1 MTLPK
6 SSNPRHQAWEIL
18 IQVLDHHAFS
28 NLLLNEMANNDQ
40 LKPVDKNLI
49 FNLVHGVVTWK
60 IYLSYVVN
68 KLIDKKKTPLPVQI
82 LLWMGVYQLR
92 YLDGIPAYA
101 VVNESVNLVKTINPK
116 FAGLVNKVLKTLV
129 EQESE
134 LYLVQEKNQDK
145 NFCLTYAFPWKLFT
159 LLSRDYGKKNA
170 RAVVIDSVA
179 KPLINFRVNTLKT
192 SVDQI
197 LNQYQEQFNLS
208 RVVGV
213 DDCLIATKPL
223 VHSQLYT
230 GGEITIQ
237 DAASVLV
244 GQTLS
249 PTVNS
254 RVLDMCSAP
263 GGKLSHL
270 SALMQNTGVI
280 IAYELNPQRLELIQQ
295 NLVRLGCNNVE
306 LRGQNALGAINDEP
320 YDFILLDAPCSG
332 FGVLKRK
339 PEIKLNFNNSGGDF
353 SRLVQTQA
361 ELLETAY
368 QVLKKGGVMVY
379 STCTINKVEN
389 QAQIEQF
396 LSHHLDMEVIFKQ
409 QLFGFEQATDGFF
422 ICKLMKKGK
431 K

>member
-18 IQVLDHHAFS
+18 IRVIENHAFS
-28 NLLLNEMANNDQ
+28 NLLLNEVANNNQ
-40 LKPVDKNLI
+40 LKPVDKNLV

-60 IYLSYVVN
+60 IYLSYVIN
-68 KLIDKKKTPLPVQI
+68 KLIDKKKTPVSVKI

-92 YLDGIPAYA
+92 YLTSIPPYA
-101 VVNESVNLVKTINPK
+101 VVNESVNLVKTIDPK

-129 EQESE
+129 PPESE
-134 LYLVQEKNQDK
+134 LYLVKEKNQDK
-145 NFCLTYAFPWKLFT
+145 NFCLTHAFPWKLFT
-159 LLSRDYGKKNA
+159 LLSNDYGKENA
-170 RAVVIDSVA
+170 MGVVIDSVK

-192 SVDQI
+192 SVEQI
-197 LNQYQEQFNLS
+197 LNQYQDQFGLT
-208 RVVGV
+208 RVLGV

-223 VHSQLYT
+223 VHSELYRL
-230 GGEITIQ
+230 GEITIQ

-244 GQTLS
+244 GQVLNPS
-249 PTVNS
+249 VNS

-280 IAYELNPQRLELIQQ
+280 IAYELNPWRIDLIQQ

-306 LRGQNALGAINDEP
+306 LRTQNALLAINDEP

-339 PEIKLNFNNSGGDF
+339 PEIKLNFNNSGDDF
-353 SRLVQTQA
+353 STLVQTQA
-361 ELLETAY
+361 ELLEVAY

-389 QAQIEQF
+389 QTQIERF
-396 LSHHLDMEVIFKQ
+396 LSAHPDMKVVFSQ

-422 ICKLMKKGK
+422 ICKLMKKEEK
-431 K
+431 